1 MYKRQDEILS
11 TLKPFKFHQG
21 ELPTIWTALTD
32 VNEVT
37 FVSAFM
43 TSIKDGD
50 DLIREIS
57 VRRPGLNTLMH
68 HVEKT
73 GELPC

>member
-1 MYKRQDEILS
+1 
-11 TLKPFKFHQG
+11 
-21 ELPTIWTALTD
+21 
-32 VNEVT
+32 
-37 FVSAFM
+37 M